1 VIAMQLGMDVS
12 IQQTQKLALTPQ
24 MEQSLSV
31 LQMGSEELNQC
42 IEEEVLSNP
51 MLDYA
56 KEPEKK
62 EVRRS
67 QGEGIGYYS
76 RKKTE
81 DTDYQSYLNAIAD
94 EKSEDTELA
103 EYLRMQL
110 YTKKIS
116 PRRQKIGE
124 YLIECLEESGYLKMD
139 MDELAKGIGLSKEEL
154 EREIRFMQT
163 LEPCGVFARDLKE
176 CLLLQVQGEE
186 QMQRQARLLIEKYLD
201 EIAQNKIPQISKQT
215 GLTTAEIT
223 KTIRYIKEELEP
235 VPGRGYGCANRNEYI
250 YPDITVKEDEKGYRI
265 ILNKEKVHTLELNRE
280 YLPMLGQVHSSEENK
295 YLKEQYQKAKILL
308 RNIGK
313 REETLAAVAEA
324 IVDWQRE
331 FFEKGKASLKPMN
344 LLDIA
349 QELDVHESTVS
360 RAVRDKYLECRWG
373 IFELK
378 YFFSNKTS
386 DGNNCNVLTCIQEI
400 IRSEN
405 KQKPLS
411 DAKIAEQLEKKGIRI
426 SRRTVTKYREQMQIP
441 NTQMRKEYV

>member
-1 VIAMQLGMDVS
+1 MQLGMDVS

-31 LQMGSEELNQC
+31 LQMGTEELNQC

-116 PRRQKIGE
+116 PRRQKIGK

-176 CLLLQVQGEE
+176 CLLLQVEGEE

-295 YLKEQYQKAKILL
+295 YLKEQYQKAKILIQ
-308 RNIGK
+308 NIGK

-324 IVDWQRE
+324 IVDWQRD
-331 FFEKGKASLKPMN
+331 FFDKGKAFLKPMN

-411 DAKIAEQLEKKGIRI
+411 DAKIAEQLEKEGIRI

>member
-1 VIAMQLGMDVS
+1 MQLGMDVS

-31 LQMGSEELNQC
+31 LQMGTEELNQC

-215 GLTTAEIT
+215 GLTTAEIA
-223 KTIRYIKEELEP
+223 KTIQYIKEELEP

>member
-1 VIAMQLGMDVS
+1 MQLGMDVS

-31 LQMGSEELNQC
+31 LQMGTEELNQC

-56 KEPEKK
+56 KDPEKK

-176 CLLLQVQGEE
+176 CLLLQVEGEE

-308 RNIGK
+308 QNIGK

>member
-1 VIAMQLGMDVS
+1 MQLGMDVS

-24 MEQSLSV
+24 MKQSLSV
-31 LQMGSEELNQC
+31 LQMGTEELNQC

-76 RKKTE
+76 RRKTE

-176 CLLLQVQGEE
+176 CLLLQLQGEE

-400 IRSEN
+400 IRREN

-411 DAKIAEQLEKKGIRI
+411 DAKIAEQLEKEGIRI

>member
-1 VIAMQLGMDVS
+1 MQLGMDVS

-31 LQMGSEELNQC
+31 LQMGTEELNQC

-51 MLDYA
+51 MLDDA

-426 SRRTVTKYREQMQIP
+426 SRRTVAKYREQMQIP

>member
-1 VIAMQLGMDVS
+1 MQLGMDVS

-31 LQMGSEELNQC
+31 LQMGTEELNQC

-76 RKKTE
+76 RRKTE
-81 DTDYQSYLNAIAD
+81 DTDYQSYINAIAD

-163 LEPCGVFARDLKE
+163 LEPCGVFARDLRE

-223 KTIRYIKEELEP
+223 KTIQYIKEELEP

-324 IVDWQRE
+324 IVDWQRD
-331 FFEKGKASLKPMN
+331 FFDKGKAFLKPMN

-411 DAKIAEQLEKKGIRI
+411 DAKIAEQLEKEGIRI

>member
-1 VIAMQLGMDVS
+1 MQLGMDVS

-31 LQMGSEELNQC
+31 LQMGTEELNQC

-116 PRRQKIGE
+116 PRRQKIGK

-176 CLLLQVQGEE
+176 CLLLQVEGEE

-223 KTIRYIKEELEP
+223 KTIQYIKEELEP

-295 YLKEQYQKAKILL
+295 YLKEQYQKAIILL

-411 DAKIAEQLEKKGIRI
+411 DAKIAEQLEKRGFG
-426 SRRTVTKYREQMQIP
+426 YREEP
-441 NTQMRKEYV
+441 

>member
-1 VIAMQLGMDVS
+1 MQLGMDVS

-31 LQMGSEELNQC
+31 LQMGTEELNQC

-116 PRRQKIGE
+116 PRRQKIGK

-176 CLLLQVQGEE
+176 CLLLQVEGEE

-223 KTIRYIKEELEP
+223 KTIQYIKEELEP

-331 FFEKGKASLKPMN
+331 VFEKGKASLKPMN

>member
-1 VIAMQLGMDVS
+1 MQLGMDVS

-31 LQMGSEELNQC
+31 LQMGTEELNQC

-62 EVRRS
+62 EVHRS

-116 PRRQKIGE
+116 PRRQKIGK

-176 CLLLQVQGEE
+176 CLLLQVEGEE

-223 KTIRYIKEELEP
+223 KTIQYIKEELEP

>member
-1 VIAMQLGMDVS
+1 MQLGMDVS

-31 LQMGSEELNQC
+31 LQMGTEELNQC

-76 RKKTE
+76 RRKTE
-81 DTDYQSYLNAIAD
+81 DTDYQSYINAIAD

-163 LEPCGVFARDLKE
+163 LEPCGVFARDLRE
-176 CLLLQVQGEE
+176 CLLLQLQGEE

-223 KTIRYIKEELEP
+223 KTIQYIKEELEP

-308 RNIGK
+308 QNIGK

>member
-1 VIAMQLGMDVS
+1 MQLGMDVS

-31 LQMGSEELNQC
+31 LQMGTEELNQC

-116 PRRQKIGE
+116 PRRQKIGK

-223 KTIRYIKEELEP
+223 KTIQYIKEELEP

-308 RNIGK
+308 QNIGK

>member
-1 VIAMQLGMDVS
+1 MQLGMDVS

-31 LQMGSEELNQC
+31 LQMGTEELNQC

-176 CLLLQVQGEE
+176 CLLLQVEGEE

-223 KTIRYIKEELEP
+223 KTIQYIKEELEP

>member
-1 VIAMQLGMDVS
+1 MQLGMDVS

-31 LQMGSEELNQC
+31 LQMGTEELNQC

-76 RKKTE
+76 RRKTE

-223 KTIRYIKEELEP
+223 KTIQYIKEELEP

-295 YLKEQYQKAKILL
+295 YLKEQYQKAKILIQ
-308 RNIGK
+308 NIGK

-324 IVDWQRE
+324 IVDWQRD
-331 FFEKGKASLKPMN
+331 FFDKGKAFLKPMN

-411 DAKIAEQLEKKGIRI
+411 DAKIAEQLEKEGIRI

>member
-1 VIAMQLGMDVS
+1 MQLGMDVS

-31 LQMGSEELNQC
+31 LQMGTEELNQC

-426 SRRTVTKYREQMQIP
+426 SRRTVAKYREQMQIP

>member
-1 VIAMQLGMDVS
+1 MQLGMDVS

-31 LQMGSEELNQC
+31 LQMGTEELNQC

-176 CLLLQVQGEE
+176 CLLLQVEGEE

-265 ILNKEKVHTLELNRE
+265 ILNEEKVHTLELNRE

-308 RNIGK
+308 QNIGK

>member
-1 VIAMQLGMDVS
+1 MQLGMDVS

-31 LQMGSEELNQC
+31 LQMGTEELNQC

-176 CLLLQVQGEE
+176 CLLLQVEGEE

-308 RNIGK
+308 QNIGK

-378 YFFSNKTS
+378 YFFSNKPS

>member
-1 VIAMQLGMDVS
+1 MQLGMDVS

-31 LQMGSEELNQC
+31 LQMGTEELNQC

-76 RKKTE
+76 RRKTE
-81 DTDYQSYLNAIAD
+81 DTDYQSYINAIAD

-124 YLIECLEESGYLKMD
+124 YLIECLEESGYLKMA

-163 LEPCGVFARDLKE
+163 LEPCGVFARDLRE
-176 CLLLQVQGEE
+176 CLLLQVEGEE

-223 KTIRYIKEELEP
+223 KTIQYIKEELEP

-280 YLPMLGQVHSSEENK
+280 YLPMLNQVHSSEENK

-324 IVDWQRE
+324 IVDWQRD
-331 FFEKGKASLKPMN
+331 FFDKGKAFLKPMN

-411 DAKIAEQLEKKGIRI
+411 DAKIAEQLEKEGIRI

>member
-1 VIAMQLGMDVS
+1 MQLGMDVS

-31 LQMGSEELNQC
+31 LQMGTEELNQC

-139 MDELAKGIGLSKEEL
+139 MDELVKGIGLSKEEL

-176 CLLLQVQGEE
+176 CLLQVQGEE

-280 YLPMLGQVHSSEENK
+280 YLPMLNQVHSSEENK

-324 IVDWQRE
+324 IVDWQRD
-331 FFEKGKASLKPMN
+331 FFDKGKAFLKPMN

-411 DAKIAEQLEKKGIRI
+411 DAKIAEQLEKEGIRI

>member
-1 VIAMQLGMDVS
+1 MQLGMDVS

-31 LQMGSEELNQC
+31 LQMGTEELNQC

-76 RKKTE
+76 RRKTE

-163 LEPCGVFARDLKE
+163 LEPCGVFARDLRE

-235 VPGRGYGCANRNEYI
+235 VPGRGYGCGNRNEYI

-265 ILNKEKVHTLELNRE
+265 ILNKEKVYTLELNRE

-324 IVDWQRE
+324 IVDWQRD
-331 FFEKGKASLKPMN
+331 FFDKGKAFLKPMN

-411 DAKIAEQLEKKGIRI
+411 DAKIAEQLEKEGIRI

>member
-1 VIAMQLGMDVS
+1 MQLGMDVS

-31 LQMGSEELNQC
+31 LQMGTEELNQC

-116 PRRQKIGE
+116 PRRQKIGK

-176 CLLLQVQGEE
+176 CLLLQVEGEE

-223 KTIRYIKEELEP
+223 KTIQYIKEELEP

-386 DGNNCNVLTCIQEI
+386 DGNNCNVLTYIQEI
-400 IRSEN
+400 IHSEN

>member
-1 VIAMQLGMDVS
+1 MQLGMDVS

-31 LQMGSEELNQC
+31 LQMGTEELNQC

-116 PRRQKIGE
+116 PRRQKIGK

-176 CLLLQVQGEE
+176 CLLLQVEGEE

-223 KTIRYIKEELEP
+223 KTIQYIKEELEP
-235 VPGRGYGCANRNEYI
+235 VPGRGYGCANRNDYI

>member
-1 VIAMQLGMDVS
+1 MQLGMDVS

-31 LQMGSEELNQC
+31 LQMGTEELNQC

-313 REETLAAVAEA
+313 REETLAAVVEA

>member
-1 VIAMQLGMDVS
+1 MQLGMDVS

-31 LQMGSEELNQC
+31 LQMGTEELNQC

-163 LEPCGVFARDLKE
+163 LEPCGVFARNLKE
-176 CLLLQVQGEE
+176 CLLLQVEGEE

-308 RNIGK
+308 QNIGK

>member
-1 VIAMQLGMDVS
+1 MQLGMDVS
-12 IQQTQKLALTPQ
+12 IQQTQKLALTPK

-31 LQMGSEELNQC
+31 LQMGTEELNQC

-176 CLLLQVQGEE
+176 CLLLQVEGEE

-308 RNIGK
+308 QNIGK

>member
-1 VIAMQLGMDVS
+1 MQLGMDVS

-31 LQMGSEELNQC
+31 LQMGTEELNQC

-76 RKKTE
+76 RRKTE

-94 EKSEDTELA
+94 EKSENTELA

-163 LEPCGVFARDLKE
+163 LEPCGVFARDLRE

-186 QMQRQARLLIEKYLD
+186 QMQRQASLLIEKYLD

-223 KTIRYIKEELEP
+223 KTIQYIKEELEP

-295 YLKEQYQKAKILL
+295 YLKEQYQKAKILIQ
-308 RNIGK
+308 NIGK

-324 IVDWQRE
+324 IVDWQRD
-331 FFEKGKASLKPMN
+331 FFDKGKAFLKPMN

>member
-1 VIAMQLGMDVS
+1 
-12 IQQTQKLALTPQ
+12 
-24 MEQSLSV
+24 
-31 LQMGSEELNQC
+31 
-42 IEEEVLSNP
+42 
-51 MLDYA
+51 
-56 KEPEKK
+56 
-62 EVRRS
+62 
-67 QGEGIGYYS
+67 
-76 RKKTE
+76 
-81 DTDYQSYLNAIAD
+81 
-94 EKSEDTELA
+94 
-103 EYLRMQL
+103 
-110 YTKKIS
+110 
-116 PRRQKIGE
+116 
-124 YLIECLEESGYLKMD
+124 MD

-176 CLLLQVQGEE
+176 CLLLQVEGEE

-223 KTIRYIKEELEP
+223 KTIQYIKEELEP

-349 QELDVHESTVS
+349 TGTG
-360 RAVRDKYLECRWG
+360 C
-373 IFELK
+373 
-378 YFFSNKTS
+378 
-386 DGNNCNVLTCIQEI
+386 
-400 IRSEN
+400 
-405 KQKPLS
+405 P
-411 DAKIAEQLEKKGIRI
+411 
-426 SRRTVTKYREQMQIP
+426 
-441 NTQMRKEYV
+441 

>member
-1 VIAMQLGMDVS
+1 MQLGMDVS

-24 MEQSLSV
+24 IEQSLSV
-31 LQMGSEELNQC
+31 LQMGTEELNQC

-76 RKKTE
+76 RRKTE

-176 CLLLQVQGEE
+176 CLLLQLQGEE

>member
-1 VIAMQLGMDVS
+1 MQLGMDVS

-31 LQMGSEELNQC
+31 LQMGTEELNQC

-76 RKKTE
+76 RRKTE
-81 DTDYQSYLNAIAD
+81 DTDYQSYINAIAD

-163 LEPCGVFARDLKE
+163 LEPCGVFARDLRE

-223 KTIRYIKEELEP
+223 KTIQYIKEELEP

-250 YPDITVKEDEKGYRI
+250 YPDITVKEDEKSYRI

-295 YLKEQYQKAKILL
+295 YLKEQYQKAKILIQ
-308 RNIGK
+308 NIGK

-324 IVDWQRE
+324 IVDWQRD
-331 FFEKGKASLKPMN
+331 FFDKGKAFLKPMN

-411 DAKIAEQLEKKGIRI
+411 DAKIAEQLEKEGIRI

>member
-1 VIAMQLGMDVS
+1 MQLGMDVS

-31 LQMGSEELNQC
+31 LQMGTEELNQC

-176 CLLLQVQGEE
+176 CLLLQLQGEE

-223 KTIRYIKEELEP
+223 KTIQYIKEELEP

-400 IRSEN
+400 IRNEN

>member
-1 VIAMQLGMDVS
+1 MQLGMDVS

-31 LQMGSEELNQC
+31 LQMGTEELNQC

-176 CLLLQVQGEE
+176 CLLLQVEGEE

-223 KTIRYIKEELEP
+223 KTIQYIKEELEP

-426 SRRTVTKYREQMQIP
+426 SRRTVTKYREQMHIP

>member
-1 VIAMQLGMDVS
+1 
-12 IQQTQKLALTPQ
+12 
-24 MEQSLSV
+24 
-31 LQMGSEELNQC
+31 LQMGTEELNQC

-76 RKKTE
+76 KKKTE

-176 CLLLQVQGEE
+176 CLLLQVEGEE

-308 RNIGK
+308 QNIGK

-324 IVDWQRE
+324 IVDWQRD
-331 FFEKGKASLKPMN
+331 FFDKGKASLKPMN

>member
-1 VIAMQLGMDVS
+1 MQLGMDVS

-31 LQMGSEELNQC
+31 LQMGTEELNQC

-62 EVRRS
+62 EGRRS

-176 CLLLQVQGEE
+176 CLLLQVEGEE

-308 RNIGK
+308 QNIGK

>member
-1 VIAMQLGMDVS
+1 MQLGMDVS

-31 LQMGSEELNQC
+31 LQMGTEELNQC

-116 PRRQKIGE
+116 PRRQKIGK

-176 CLLLQVQGEE
+176 CLLLQVEGEE

-223 KTIRYIKEELEP
+223 KTIQYIKEELEP

-373 IFELK
+373 IFEFK

-426 SRRTVTKYREQMQIP
+426 SRRTVTKDREQRQIP

>member
-1 VIAMQLGMDVS
+1 MQLGMDVS

-31 LQMGSEELNQC
+31 LQMGTEELNQC

-76 RKKTE
+76 RRKTE
-81 DTDYQSYLNAIAD
+81 DTDYQSYINAIAD

-163 LEPCGVFARDLKE
+163 LEPCGVFARDLRE

-223 KTIRYIKEELEP
+223 KTIQYIKEELEP

-295 YLKEQYQKAKILL
+295 YLKEQYQKAKILIQ
-308 RNIGK
+308 NIGK

-324 IVDWQRE
+324 IVDWQRD
-331 FFEKGKASLKPMN
+331 FFDKGKAFLKPMN

>member
-1 VIAMQLGMDVS
+1 MQLGMDVS

-31 LQMGSEELNQC
+31 LQMGTEELNQC

-56 KEPEKK
+56 KDPEKK

-176 CLLLQVQGEE
+176 CLLLQVEGEE

-201 EIAQNKIPQISKQT
+201 EIAQNRIPQISKQT

-308 RNIGK
+308 QNIGK

>member
-1 VIAMQLGMDVS
+1 MQLGMDVS

-31 LQMGSEELNQC
+31 LQMGTEELNQC

-116 PRRQKIGE
+116 PRRQKIGK

-176 CLLLQVQGEE
+176 CLLLQVEGEE

-223 KTIRYIKEELEP
+223 KTIQYIKEELEP

-426 SRRTVTKYREQMQIP
+426 SRRTVAKYREQMQIP

>member
-1 VIAMQLGMDVS
+1 MQLGMDVS

-31 LQMGSEELNQC
+31 LQMGTEELNQC

-139 MDELAKGIGLSKEEL
+139 IDELAKGIGLSKEEL

-223 KTIRYIKEELEP
+223 KTIQYIKEELEP

-324 IVDWQRE
+324 IVDWQRD
-331 FFEKGKASLKPMN
+331 FFDKGKAFLKPMN

-411 DAKIAEQLEKKGIRI
+411 DAKIAEQLEKEGIRI